1 MYMNEIQDKKNQY
14 RIKQKNLTFDWMN
27 IQLNKNW
34 VKDEQVLNIA
44 IHKLVCVW

>member
-1 MYMNEIQDKKNQY
+1 MYMNEIQDKKINTISN
-14 RIKQKNLTFDWMN
+14 RKILTFDWMN